1 MRQIRKEHSDSHYV
15 NSLLQYV
22 KHFSVHHRSI
32 LTYVSVDDKAVVPVG
47 GPDCFI
53 STGVCG
59 HNRSLVPLNGH
70 QLQAL
75 DHDFHLFGI
84 VPSVAFFIDVPDN
97 ASDSF
102 FRGATFVTNKD
113 KVTQPSSAL
122 RHSAEMKSLIRL
134 NYDGMVASKPV
145 LVIVSDG
152 GPDHRVTFGSVQ
164 VASLSL
170 FCSSPFPTT
179 KHSSAASFS

>member
-1 MRQIRKEHSDSHYV
+1 MSSMEHRCV
-15 NSLLQYV
+15 NYV
-22 KHFSVHHRSI
+22 KNRSI

-53 STGVCG
+53 LTGVRG

-75 DHDFHLFGI
+75 DHDFHHFGI
-84 VPSVAFFIDVPDN
+84 VPSVAFFIDVSDN
-97 ASDSF
+97 ASDSL

-122 RHSAEMKSLIRL
+122 RHSAEMNSLIHL
-134 NYDGMVASKPV
+134 NYDDMVAV
-145 LVIVSDG
+145 MVD
-152 GPDHRVTFGSVQ
+152 
-164 VASLSL
+164 
-170 FCSSPFPTT
+170 
-179 KHSSAASFS
+179 